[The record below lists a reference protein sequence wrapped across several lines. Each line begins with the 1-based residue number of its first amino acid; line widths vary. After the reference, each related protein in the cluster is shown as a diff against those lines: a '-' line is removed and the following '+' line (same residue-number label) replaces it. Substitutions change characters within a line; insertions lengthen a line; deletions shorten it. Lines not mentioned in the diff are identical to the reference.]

1 MDYPIKGIY
10 IKPNPGTHGDGI
22 IENILYENIVMNTPI
37 WWGIWIGPQQQH
49 QPGGTMQG
57 CSMIY
62 PFSPVC
68 NTQPRITMRDITLRN
83 VTSTGS
89 LLPAGVILC
98 NVTNPC
104 TNFKFENVNMRSKL
118 WDTLGIGYINHFSE
132 GVAINSFPDPKF
144 KPVGYYSDP
153 ANRVLEPEQD
163 PAQWFTS
170 DFLFKSMV

>member
-1 MDYPIKGIY
+1 MG
-10 IKPNPGTHGDGI
+10 
-22 IENILYENIVMNTPI
+22 
-37 WWGIWIGPQQQH
+37 
-49 QPGGTMQG
+49 
-57 CSMIY
+57 
-62 PFSPVC
+62 
-68 NTQPRITMRDITLRN
+68 PRITMRNITLRN

-104 TNFKFENVNMRSKL
+104 TNFKFENVNMRTPL
-118 WDTLGIGYINHFSE
+118 WDALGIGYINHFSE
-132 GVAINSFPDPKF
+132 GVSINSFPDPKF

-170 DFLFKSMV
+170 DFLFKSMVKIVSGLPYDEAMKT